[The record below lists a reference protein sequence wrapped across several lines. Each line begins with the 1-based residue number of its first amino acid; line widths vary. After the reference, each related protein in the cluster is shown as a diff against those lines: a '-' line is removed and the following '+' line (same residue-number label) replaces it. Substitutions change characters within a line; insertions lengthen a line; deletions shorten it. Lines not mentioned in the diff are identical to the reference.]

1 MYICSVMAI
10 VYQHRRL
17 DTNEI
22 FYIGIGKTEKR
33 AYSIQGRNIHWKR
46 IVEKHGYSIE
56 IIHTGLSYD
65 DAFTLEKLYI
75 EKYGRRDLGFG
86 CLVNMTDGGEGNI
99 NPSDETRKR
108 YSERQLGE
116 KNHMYGV
123 TGVNHFRFGVKH
135 TDEARKIISEKRIGI
150 KLTPEHISSIMK
162 ANIGRK
168 HTADELQKMSD
179 SQKGEK
185 NHRYGKNGDSCPTSK
200 LSSEIVIWIRNNY
213 IKGDLQYGQ
222 GALSRKFGVSRTTIK
237 DIMIGKLWKN
247 I

>member
-1 MYICSVMAI
+1 MAI
-10 VYQHRRL
+10 VYQHIRK
-17 DTNEI
+17 DTNQI

-46 IVEKHGYSIE
+46 IVKKYGYEID
-56 IIHTGLSYD
+56 IIHITLTYD
-65 DAFTLEKLYI
+65 EAFDLEKFYI
-75 EKYGRRDLGFG
+75 KKYGRQDIKTGI
-86 CLVNMTDGGEGNI
+86 LVNMTDGGEGNI
-99 NPSDETRKR
+99 NPSDETRKI

-123 TGVNHFRFGVKH
+123 TGENHCRFGVKH
-135 TDEARKIISEKRIGI
+135 TDETRKIISEKRIGI

-185 NHRYGKNGDSCPTSK
+185 NHMWGKCGEDVGNSK
-200 LSSEIVIWIRNNY
+200 LTKQDVIWIRTNF
-213 IKGDLQYGQ
+213 IKGDL
-222 GALSRKFGVSRTTIK
+222 SFGYRPIAKKYNVSKTTIMHIISK
-237 DIMIGKLWKN
+237 KLWKN

>member
-1 MYICSVMAI
+1 MAI

-185 NHRYGKNGDSCPTSK
+185 NHMWGKCGEDVGNSK
-200 LSSEIVIWIRNNY
+200 LKKQDVIWIRTNFV
-213 IKGDLQYGQ
+213 KGDL
-222 GALSRKFGVSRTTIK
+222 SFGYRAIAKKYNVSKTTIMHIISK
-237 DIMIGKLWKN
+237 KLWKN